1 MHEITELLR
10 RLEHEE
16 SLSTEQLLPLV
27 YKELR
32 QLAEGKMQREKPG
45 QTLDATG
52 LVHEAFLRLVARD
65 AKWES
70 RRHFFGAAAEAMRRI
85 LIDRAR
91 AKQAKKRGG
100 GLKRVL
106 LEEIP
111 VAAEDDRMLVLNDA
125 VAELERALPEKAELV
140 NYVFLLGFPFE
151 MLPKSSLSLPR
162 QLTASGLTPELGCR
176 RGSRII
182 LELSSLCREGV
193 VDQCDA

>member
-27 YKELR
+27 YQELR
-32 QLAEGKMQREKPG
+32 QLAEAKMQREKPG

-52 LVHEAFLRLVARD
+52 LVHEAFLRLVAED

-111 VAAEDDRMLVLNDA
+111 VAAEDDRMLVLSNA
-125 VAELERALPEKAELV
+125 VVELERALPEKAELV
-140 NYVFLLGFPFE
+140 KLRFFAG
-151 MLPKSSLSLPR
+151 LSIRDAAEVLSISTAKADR
-162 QLTASGLTPELGCR
+162 QWAY
-176 RGSRII
+176 SRAW
-182 LELSSLCREGV
+182 LQAWVE
-193 VDQCDA
+193 DHA